1 MEIKEILEELE
12 TFQIAYQ
19 LNEMAIYYGTDHGT
33 VKDVQQA
40 FRRLADVQEGM
51 YRTEQYL
58 RIEKPVSQQEI
69 NKGLFKQV
77 QKGIY
82 VERKYPIIIVWG
94 EKDKIKGYKKL
105 EGHGLAHILQG
116 HQEDATKCF
125 AELKQKLDITKAKSD
140 KYGNYTIRSG
150 NYRFTFALVDKE
162 DGSPDHAVLI
172 TLFKK

>member
-12 TFQIAYQ
+12 DFQIAYQ

-82 VERKYPIIIVWG
+82 VERKYPI
-94 EKDKIKGYKKL
+94 
-105 EGHGLAHILQG
+105 
-116 HQEDATKCF
+116 
-125 AELKQKLDITKAKSD
+125 
-140 KYGNYTIRSG
+140 KY
-150 NYRFTFALVDKE
+150 
-162 DGSPDHAVLI
+162 
-172 TLFKK
+172 